1 MNMKMSI
8 YVMFAFG
15 LRGRSTAQ
23 KIMKNRESKTV
34 LTVFVLISSSI
45 VILAVALG
53 FKQSGNETQP
63 ELRRDT
69 TYSVKPFVIP
79 DLVTFAGERMPL
91 ENFDTRESLEREILV
106 NGYRHSSTI
115 LIIKKANR
123 FNPVIEKILAKNG
136 IPEDF
141 KYLVAAESEY
151 ANVISPAGAT
161 GYWQIMATTGKEQ
174 GMEINSIV
182 DERYDIEK
190 STQFACDYFRK
201 AYEKFG
207 NWTLAAA
214 SYNGGRAGIDLQIE
228 IQKQH
233 NYYDLLLTEETAR
246 YIFRVVA
253 YKLIIQDPAAYGF
266 NLKEKDLY
274 PEMKHY
280 EVQVDTS
287 ISDISA
293 FAGKFNTNYKL
304 LKYLNPWLRKPYLTP
319 KSNKAYTIKI
329 PAEGM
334 RNPER
339 TVILTD
345 KAEVQ

>member
-1 MNMKMSI
+1 
-8 YVMFAFG
+8 
-15 LRGRSTAQ
+15 
-23 KIMKNRESKTV
+23 MKNSENKTV

-53 FKQSGNETQP
+53 FKQSGNEP
-63 ELRRDT
+63 EVATGRDT
-69 TYSVKPFVIP
+69 IYSIKPFTIP
-79 DLVTFAGERMPL
+79 DLVTFAGERLPL

-106 NGYRHSSTI
+106 SAYRHSSTI

-123 FNPVIEKILAKNG
+123 FNPIIEKILAKNG

-161 GYWQIMATTGKEQ
+161 GFWQIMSPTGKEQ

-190 STQFACDYFRK
+190 STQFACDFFK
-201 AYEKFG
+201 KSYEKFG
-207 NWTLAAA
+207 NWTLVAA

-228 IQKQH
+228 IQNQN
-233 NYYDLLLTEETAR
+233 NYYDLLLNEETAR

-253 YKLIIQDPAAYGF
+253 YKLIIQDPAAFGF
-266 NLKEKDLY
+266 DIKERDLY
-274 PEMKHY
+274 PEMKYY
-280 EVQVDTS
+280 EVKVDTA
-287 ISDISA
+287 ISDFSA

-304 LKYLNPWLRKPYLTP
+304 LKYLNPWLRKSYLTP
-319 KSNKAYTIKI
+319 KVNKAYTIKI